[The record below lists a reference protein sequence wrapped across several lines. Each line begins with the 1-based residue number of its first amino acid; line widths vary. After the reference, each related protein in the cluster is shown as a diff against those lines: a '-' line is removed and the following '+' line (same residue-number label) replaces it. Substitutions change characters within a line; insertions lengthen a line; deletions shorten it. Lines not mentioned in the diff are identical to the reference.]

1 MGNCLSTGGP
11 KAPTG
16 QFDPHRPAFDT
27 PNPGGDG
34 LHNVHQTPQIPTE
47 PMGFN
52 PPHPPTQNLPDL
64 PDPAVVH
71 GSGGMTKTFVAL
83 YDYDARTDEDLSFK
97 KGKPQFDSF
106 FTYLIKKFEYIR
118 IGMTNFQL
126 VFFQFIPF
134 AIRLK

>member
-16 QFDPHRPAFDT
+16 GGFDPHRPAFDA

-34 LHNVHQTPQIPTE
+34 GLHNVHQSPPIPTE

-52 PPHPPTQNLPDL
+52 APPPPHQNLPDPPL
-64 PDPAVVH
+64 DIVP

-97 KGKPQFDSF
+97 KGKTKF
-106 FTYLIKKFEYIR
+106 FLTVTYVTL
-118 IGMTNFQL
+118 
-126 VFFQFIPF
+126 
-134 AIRLK
+134 